1 MVGKKVIYGYNDPI
15 YAITCTVIDITFRG
29 MDILLVA
36 TCDDGG
42 TIIAPIEMFKKA
54 EEGAQ

>member
-1 MVGKKVIYGYNDPI
+1 MVGKKMIYGYNDPE
-15 YAITCTVIDITFRG
+15 YAIACTVIDMTFKG

-42 TIIAPIEMFKKA
+42 TIIAPIEMFKEV
-54 EEGAQ
+54 EEDE